1 MKFEILGEIRVRG
14 VDGVLAPRTRKTE
27 TLLAVLLA
35 RPNQMVTADQLL
47 SELWGEAAPSRA
59 NDALYVYISQ
69 LRKTL
74 RTSGNGA
81 AILTRPRGYTILIDD
96 GDVDADEF
104 RRLAHRGQQLHRL
117 GQLLPAAA
125 ALRDALR
132 LWRGPALSGLSDSPI
147 VYAYATLLDELRIE
161 CLELLMEI
169 ELKLGGHREIVG
181 QLTALITEQPLREK
195 FYQYLMVALHRS
207 DRRAEALAVFHTARH
222 RLSAEIGI
230 EPCQALRDLHRNIL
244 RDDERFQPAYAGAEL
259 LVAS

>member
-14 VDGVLAPRTRKTE
+14 ADSVLAPRTRKTE
-27 TLLAVLLA
+27 VLLAVLLA
-35 RPNQMVTADQLL
+35 RANQMVTADQLL
-47 SELWGEAAPSRA
+47 TEIWGEAAPTRA

-69 LRKTL
+69 LRKVL
-74 RTSGNGA
+74 RSSGNDA
-81 AILTRPRGYTILIDD
+81 TIQTRPRGYTILIDE
-96 GDVDADEF
+96 GDLDADEF
-104 RRLAHRGQQLHRL
+104 RRLAQQGQHLNRS
-117 GQLLPAAA
+117 GDLLPAGA
-125 ALRDALR
+125 ALREALR
-132 LWRGPALSGLSDSPI
+132 LWRGPALSGLADSPI

-161 CLELLMEI
+161 CLEQLMEI

-181 QLTALITEQPLREK
+181 QLSALITEQPLREK

-244 RDDERFQPAYAGAEL
+244 RDERFGSAYAEADL
-259 LVAS
+259 LVTT